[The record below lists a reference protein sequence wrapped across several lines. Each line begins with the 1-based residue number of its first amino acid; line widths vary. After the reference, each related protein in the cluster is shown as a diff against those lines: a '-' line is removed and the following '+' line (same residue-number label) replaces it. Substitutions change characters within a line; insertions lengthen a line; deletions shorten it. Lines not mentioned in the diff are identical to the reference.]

1 MPKTTLLNVTV
12 ADAYLALLADRGVD
26 YFFANAGTDFAP
38 IVEALAK
45 AQNLET
51 RIPEP
56 ITCPHENTAMHMAI
70 GYYLV
75 TGKPQVVMVHVNVG
89 TANGMNGFLNAS
101 RGNIP
106 MLFTAGRTPTNE
118 EGLAGHRSLDIHWTQ
133 EMFDQA
139 SMVREAAKW
148 DYELRNGKQTETIV
162 DRALAVAKSEP
173 TGPVYLSLPREV
185 LSEQLDEFTYD
196 SPGRQQAAAPPY
208 PNAAA
213 TDQTAALL
221 ADAEHPLIITN
232 WAGRNPGVW
241 GPLGDLAERYAI
253 PVVQYRNR
261 YMSLPTDHPMNLGYD
276 LDPLLGQADVILV
289 VDVAVPW
296 LPATDK
302 VRDDAKVIHMGADPL
317 HSYVPL
323 RGHPCDIALACAT
336 DIGLTVLNEAM
347 SAHEG
352 RVRANIDKR
361 RRALAEMW
369 RKQRDGWAARLEQV
383 KDNKP
388 LHPLWITHCIN
399 QIKGDDTIVVKE
411 SALASTHIDI
421 TQPGT
426 LLNAGAASGLG
437 HGLGVALGAKLAAQG
452 PAGHRHPRRRLLHVR
467 QSHRQPLRRR
477 GAEAPHPQRHLQQPE
492 VAGRAPGHRGPHP
505 RGLRGQER
513 PPAHHHARQ
522 RGQVREGGGGG
533 RRLRPAG
540 GGSGRPDAGP
550 GTGPQGGGGGE
561 APGRDQ
567 RDLLGVAACAPD
579 NVGGTNTGRGDRP
592 VAPTCLVRQSSVSRS
607 LSQRHPFPVGAGF
620 KPARARSPAHRS

>member
-118 EGLAGHRSLDIHWTQ
+118 EDLAGHRSLDIHWTQ

-139 SMVREAAKW
+139 AMVREAAKW

-185 LSEQLDEFTYD
+185 LSEQMDEFTYE

-221 ADAEHPLIITN
+221 ADAENPLIITN
-232 WAGRNPGVW
+232 WAGRSPGVW

-336 DIGLTVLNEAM
+336 EHGLTVLNEAM

-361 RRALAEMW
+361 RRVLAQMW
-369 RKQRDGWAARLEQV
+369 QRQRDGWAQRLEQV

-437 HGLGVALGAKLAAQG
+437 HGLGVALGAKLAA
-452 PAGHRHPRRRLLHVR
+452 RDRLVIGTHGDGSYMFGNPIA
-467 QSHRQPLRRR
+467 SHYV
-477 GAEAPHPQRHLQQPE
+477 GAEQKLPILSVIFNNQRWQAVRRATVGLTPEGYAAKSDHQPITMLDSVDKYEKAVE
-492 VAGRAPGHRGPHP
+492 VADGYGQRVEDPADLMPALE
-505 RGLRGQER
+505 RGLKAVEVEK
-513 PPAHHHARQ
+513 RQ
-522 RGQVREGGGGG
+522 AVI
-533 RRLRPAG
+533 
-540 GGSGRPDAGP
+540 
-550 GTGPQGGGGGE
+550 
-561 APGRDQ
+561 
-567 RDLLGVAACAPD
+567 
-579 NVGGTNTGRGDRP
+579 NVICS
-592 VAPTCLVRQSSVSRS
+592 A
-607 LSQRHPFPVGAGF
+607 
-620 KPARARSPAHRS
+620 

>member
-139 SMVREAAKW
+139 AMVREAAKW

-221 ADAEHPLIITN
+221 ADAENPLIITN

-276 LDPLLGQADVILV
+276 LDPLLGRADVILV

-336 DIGLTVLNEAM
+336 DIGLTVLNEAL
-347 SAHEG
+347 STHEG
-352 RVRANIDKR
+352 RVRTNIDKR
-361 RRALAEMW
+361 RKALAEMW
-369 RKQRDGWAARLEQV
+369 RKQRDGWAQRLEQV

-437 HGLGVALGAKLAAQG
+437 HGLGVALGAKLAA
-452 PAGHRHPRRRLLHVR
+452 RDRLVIGTHGDGSYMFGNPIA
-467 QSHRQPLRRR
+467 SHYV
-477 GAEAPHPQRHLQQPE
+477 GAEQKLPILSVIFNNQRWQAVRRATVGLTPEGYAAKSDHQPITMLDSVDKYEKAVE
-492 VAGRAPGHRGPHP
+492 VADGYGQRVEDPADLMPALERA
-505 RGLRGQER
+505 LKAVEVEK
-513 PPAHHHARQ
+513 RQ
-522 RGQVREGGGGG
+522 AVI
-533 RRLRPAG
+533 
-540 GGSGRPDAGP
+540 
-550 GTGPQGGGGGE
+550 
-561 APGRDQ
+561 
-567 RDLLGVAACAPD
+567 
-579 NVGGTNTGRGDRP
+579 NVICS
-592 VAPTCLVRQSSVSRS
+592 A
-607 LSQRHPFPVGAGF
+607 
-620 KPARARSPAHRS
+620 

>member
-1 MPKTTLLNVTV
+1 MAKTTLLNVTV

-38 IVEALAK
+38 IVEAMAK
-45 AQNLET
+45 AQSLET

-56 ITCPHENTAMHMAI
+56 VTCPHENTALHMAI

-75 TGKPQVVMVHVNVG
+75 TGKPQAVMVHVNVG
-89 TANGMNGFLNAS
+89 TANGMNGLLNAA

-106 MLFTAGRTPTNE
+106 VLFTAGRTPTNE
-118 EGLAGHRSLDIHWTQ
+118 EGLDGHRSLDIHWTQ

-162 DRALAVAKSEP
+162 DRALAVAKSQP

-185 LSEQLDEFTYD
+185 LAEQLNEFTYE
-196 SPGRQQAAAPPY
+196 SPGRQHAAAPPY

-213 TDQTAALL
+213 TDEAAALL
-221 ADAEHPLIITN
+221 AEAENPLIITN
-232 WAGRNPGVW
+232 WAGRNPKVW
-241 GPLGDLAERYAI
+241 EPLGALAERYAI

-276 LDPLLGQADVILV
+276 LNPLLGQADVILV

-336 DIGLTVLNEAM
+336 DAGLAVLNEAM
-347 SAHEG
+347 AAHEG
-352 RVRANIDKR
+352 RIKGSIDKR
-361 RRALAEMW
+361 RSALAEMW
-369 RKQRDGWAARLEQV
+369 QKQRDGWAKRLDQV

-388 LHPLWITHCIN
+388 IHPIWITHCIN

-421 TQPGT
+421 SQPGT

-437 HGLGVALGAKLAAQG
+437 HGLGVALGAKLAAPDRLVIGTHGDGSYMFGNPIASHYVAAEQKL
-452 PAGHRHPRRRLLHVR
+452 PHLTVIFNNQRWQAVRRATVGLNPEGYAA
-467 QSHRQPLRRR
+467 QSDHQPITMLN
-477 GAEAPHPQRHLQQPE
+477 AVDKYEKAVE
-492 VAGRAPGHRGPHP
+492 VADGYGERVEDAADLMPALE
-505 RGLRGQER
+505 RGLKAVEVEQ
-513 PPAHHHARQ
+513 RQ
-522 RGQVREGGGGG
+522 AVI
-533 RRLRPAG
+533 
-540 GGSGRPDAGP
+540 
-550 GTGPQGGGGGE
+550 
-561 APGRDQ
+561 
-567 RDLLGVAACAPD
+567 
-579 NVGGTNTGRGDRP
+579 NVICS
-592 VAPTCLVRQSSVSRS
+592 A
-607 LSQRHPFPVGAGF
+607 
-620 KPARARSPAHRS
+620 

>member
-118 EGLAGHRSLDIHWTQ
+118 EDLAGHRSLDIHWTQ

-139 SMVREAAKW
+139 AMVREAAKW

-185 LSEQLDEFTYD
+185 LSEQMDEFTYD

-221 ADAEHPLIITN
+221 ADAENPLIITN

-296 LPATDK
+296 LPGTDK

-336 DIGLTVLNEAM
+336 EHGLTVLNEAM

-361 RRALAEMW
+361 RRALAQMW
-369 RKQRDGWAARLEQV
+369 RKQRDGWAQRLEQV

-437 HGLGVALGAKLAAQG
+437 HGLGVALGAKLAA
-452 PAGHRHPRRRLLHVR
+452 RDRLVIGTHGDGSYMFGNPIA
-467 QSHRQPLRRR
+467 SHYV
-477 GAEAPHPQRHLQQPE
+477 GAEQKLPILSVIFNNQRWQAVRRATVGLTPEGYAAKSDHQPITMLDSVDKYEKAVE
-492 VAGRAPGHRGPHP
+492 VADGYGQRVEDPADLMPALERA
-505 RGLRGQER
+505 LKAVEVEK
-513 PPAHHHARQ
+513 RQ
-522 RGQVREGGGGG
+522 AVI
-533 RRLRPAG
+533 
-540 GGSGRPDAGP
+540 
-550 GTGPQGGGGGE
+550 
-561 APGRDQ
+561 
-567 RDLLGVAACAPD
+567 
-579 NVGGTNTGRGDRP
+579 NVICS
-592 VAPTCLVRQSSVSRS
+592 A
-607 LSQRHPFPVGAGF
+607 
-620 KPARARSPAHRS
+620 

>member
-1 MPKTTLLNVTV
+1 MAKTTLLNATV

-38 IVEALAK
+38 IVEAMAK
-45 AQNLET
+45 AQSLET

-56 ITCPHENTAMHMAI
+56 VTCPHENTAMHMAI

-75 TGKPQVVMVHVNVG
+75 TGKPQAVMVHVNVG
-89 TANGMNGFLNAS
+89 TANGMNGFLNAA

-106 MLFTAGRTPTNE
+106 VLFTAGRTPTNE

-162 DRALAVAKSEP
+162 DRALSVAKSEP

-185 LSEQLDEFTYD
+185 LAEQMDEFTYE
-196 SPGRQQAAAPPY
+196 SPGRQHAPAPPY

-213 TDQTAALL
+213 ADEAAALL
-221 ADAEHPLIITN
+221 AGAENPLIITN
-232 WAGRNPGVW
+232 WAGRNPRVW

-261 YMSLPTDHPMNLGYD
+261 YMSLPTDHPMNLGYE
-276 LDPLLGQADVILV
+276 LNPLLGQADVILV
-289 VDVAVPW
+289 IDVAVPW

-302 VRDDAKVIHMGADPL
+302 VREDAKVIHMGADPL

-323 RGHPCDIALACAT
+323 RGHPCDIALACGT
-336 DIGLTVLNEAM
+336 DVGLTALNEAL

-352 RVRANIDKR
+352 RVKANIDKR
-361 RRALAEMW
+361 RKSLTEMW
-369 RKQRDGWAARLEQV
+369 RKQRDGWAKRLDDV

-388 LHPLWITHCIN
+388 LHPVWVTHCIN
-399 QIKGDDTIVVKE
+399 QLKGDDTIVVKE

-437 HGLGVALGAKLAAQG
+437 HGLGVALGAKLAA
-452 PAGHRHPRRRLLHVR
+452 RDRLVIGTHGDGSYMFGNPIA
-467 QSHRQPLRRR
+467 SHYV
-477 GAEAPHPQRHLQQPE
+477 GAEQKLPILTVIFNNQRWQAVRRATVGLNPEGYAAQSTHQPITMLDSIDKYEKAVE
-492 VAGRAPGHRGPHP
+492 VADGYGQRVEDPADLMPALE
-505 RGLRGQER
+505 RGLKAVEVEQ
-513 PPAHHHARQ
+513 RQ
-522 RGQVREGGGGG
+522 AVI
-533 RRLRPAG
+533 
-540 GGSGRPDAGP
+540 
-550 GTGPQGGGGGE
+550 
-561 APGRDQ
+561 
-567 RDLLGVAACAPD
+567 
-579 NVGGTNTGRGDRP
+579 NVICS
-592 VAPTCLVRQSSVSRS
+592 A
-607 LSQRHPFPVGAGF
+607 
-620 KPARARSPAHRS
+620 

>member
-118 EGLAGHRSLDIHWTQ
+118 EDLAGHRSLDIHWTQ

-139 SMVREAAKW
+139 AMVREAAKW

-208 PNAAA
+208 PNVAA

-221 ADAEHPLIITN
+221 ADAENPLIITN

-276 LDPLLGQADVILV
+276 LNPLLGQADVILV

-336 DIGLTVLNEAM
+336 EPGLTVLNEAM

-352 RVRANIDKR
+352 RNRTNIDKR
-361 RRALAEMW
+361 RKALAQMW
-369 RKQRDGWAARLEQV
+369 QQQRDGWAQRLEQV
-383 KDNKP
+383 KDDKP

-437 HGLGVALGAKLAAQG
+437 HGLGVALGAKLAA
-452 PAGHRHPRRRLLHVR
+452 RDRLVIGTHGDGSYMFGNPIA
-467 QSHRQPLRRR
+467 SHYV
-477 GAEAPHPQRHLQQPE
+477 GAEQKLPILSVIFNNQRWQAVRRATVGLTPEGYAAKSDHQPITMLDSVDKYEKAVE
-492 VAGRAPGHRGPHP
+492 VADGYGQRVEDPADLMPALERA
-505 RGLRGQER
+505 LKAVEVEK
-513 PPAHHHARQ
+513 RQ
-522 RGQVREGGGGG
+522 AVI
-533 RRLRPAG
+533 
-540 GGSGRPDAGP
+540 
-550 GTGPQGGGGGE
+550 
-561 APGRDQ
+561 
-567 RDLLGVAACAPD
+567 
-579 NVGGTNTGRGDRP
+579 NVICS
-592 VAPTCLVRQSSVSRS
+592 A
-607 LSQRHPFPVGAGF
+607 
-620 KPARARSPAHRS
+620 

>member
-1 MPKTTLLNVTV
+1 MAKTTLLNATV

-45 AQNLET
+45 AENLET
-51 RIPEP
+51 RVPAP
-56 ITCPHENTAMHMAI
+56 VTCPHENTAMHMAI

-75 TGKPQVVMVHVNVG
+75 TGKPQAVMVHVNVG
-89 TANGMNGFLNAS
+89 TANGMNGLLNAA

-106 MLFTAGRTPTNE
+106 MLFTAGRTPTHE

-162 DRALAVAKSEP
+162 DRALSVAKSEP

-185 LSEQLDEFTYD
+185 LAEQMDEFTYE
-196 SPGRQQAAAPPY
+196 SPGRQHAPAPPY

-213 TDQTAALL
+213 ADQAAALL
-221 ADAEHPLIITN
+221 AGAENPLIITN
-232 WAGRNPGVW
+232 WAGRNPRVW

-276 LDPLLGQADVILV
+276 LNPLLGQADVILV

-323 RGHPCDIALACAT
+323 RGHPCDIALACGT
-336 DIGLTVLNEAM
+336 DVGLTALNEAM

-352 RVRANIDKR
+352 RVKANIDKR
-361 RRALAEMW
+361 RKALAEMW
-369 RKQRDGWAARLEQV
+369 RKQRDGWAARLDKVRNE
-383 KDNKP
+383 KP
-388 LHPLWITHCIN
+388 LHPVWVTHCIN
-399 QIKGDDTIVVKE
+399 QLKSDDTIVVKE

-437 HGLGVALGAKLAAQG
+437 HGLGVALGAKLAA
-452 PAGHRHPRRRLLHVR
+452 PDRLVIGTHGDGSYMFGNPIA
-467 QSHRQPLRRR
+467 SHYV
-477 GAEAPHPQRHLQQPE
+477 GAEQKLPILSVIFNNQRWQAVRRATVGLNPEGYAAQSNHQPITMLDSVDKYEKAVE
-492 VAGRAPGHRGPHP
+492 VADGYGQRVEDPADLMPALERA
-505 RGLRGQER
+505 LKAVEVEK
-513 PPAHHHARQ
+513 RQ
-522 RGQVREGGGGG
+522 ALV
-533 RRLRPAG
+533 
-540 GGSGRPDAGP
+540 
-550 GTGPQGGGGGE
+550 
-561 APGRDQ
+561 
-567 RDLLGVAACAPD
+567 
-579 NVGGTNTGRGDRP
+579 NVICS
-592 VAPTCLVRQSSVSRS
+592 A
-607 LSQRHPFPVGAGF
+607 
-620 KPARARSPAHRS
+620 

>member
-1 MPKTTLLNVTV
+1 MAKTTLLNVTV

-38 IVEALAK
+38 IVEAMAK
-45 AQNLET
+45 AQSLET

-56 ITCPHENTAMHMAI
+56 VTCPHENTAMHMAI

-75 TGKPQVVMVHVNVG
+75 TGKPQAVMVHVNVG
-89 TANGMNGFLNAS
+89 TANGMNGFLNAA

-106 MLFTAGRTPTNE
+106 VLFTAGRTPTNE

-162 DRALAVAKSEP
+162 DRALSVAKSEP

-185 LSEQLDEFTYD
+185 LAEQMDEFTYE
-196 SPGRQQAAAPPY
+196 SPGRQHAPAPPY

-213 TDQTAALL
+213 TDEAAALL
-221 ADAEHPLIITN
+221 AGAENPLIITN
-232 WAGRNPGVW
+232 WAGRNPRVW
-241 GPLGDLAERYAI
+241 QPLGDLAERYAI

-276 LDPLLGQADVILV
+276 LNPLLGQADVILV

-302 VRDDAKVIHMGADPL
+302 VREDAKVIHMGADPL

-323 RGHPCDIALACAT
+323 RGHPCDIALACGT
-336 DIGLTVLNEAM
+336 DVGLTVLNQAL
-347 SAHEG
+347 SSHEG
-352 RVRANIDKR
+352 RVKASIDKR
-361 RRALAEMW
+361 RKALAEMW
-369 RKQRDGWAARLEQV
+369 RNQRDGWAKRLDDV

-388 LHPLWITHCIN
+388 LHPVWITHCIN
-399 QIKGDDTIVVKE
+399 QLKGDDTIVVKE

-437 HGLGVALGAKLAAQG
+437 HGLGVALGAKLAA
-452 PAGHRHPRRRLLHVR
+452 RDRLVIGTHGDGSYMFGNPIA
-467 QSHRQPLRRR
+467 SHYV
-477 GAEAPHPQRHLQQPE
+477 GAEQKLPILTVIFNNQRWQAVRRATVGLNPEGYAAQSSHQPITMLNSIDKYEKAVE
-492 VAGRAPGHRGPHP
+492 VADGYGQRVEDPEDLMPALE
-505 RGLRGQER
+505 RGLKAVEVEQ
-513 PPAHHHARQ
+513 RQ
-522 RGQVREGGGGG
+522 AVI
-533 RRLRPAG
+533 
-540 GGSGRPDAGP
+540 
-550 GTGPQGGGGGE
+550 
-561 APGRDQ
+561 
-567 RDLLGVAACAPD
+567 
-579 NVGGTNTGRGDRP
+579 NVICS
-592 VAPTCLVRQSSVSRS
+592 A
-607 LSQRHPFPVGAGF
+607 
-620 KPARARSPAHRS
+620 

>member
-1 MPKTTLLNVTV
+1 MAKTTLLNATV

-45 AQNLET
+45 AENLET
-51 RIPEP
+51 RVPAP
-56 ITCPHENTAMHMAI
+56 VTCPHENTAMHMAI

-75 TGKPQVVMVHVNVG
+75 TGKPQAVMVHVNVG
-89 TANGMNGFLNAS
+89 TANGMNGLLNAA

-162 DRALAVAKSEP
+162 DRALSVAKSEP

-185 LSEQLDEFTYD
+185 LAEQMDEFTYE
-196 SPGRQQAAAPPY
+196 SPGRQHAPAPPY

-213 TDQTAALL
+213 ADQAAALL
-221 ADAEHPLIITN
+221 AGAENPLIITN
-232 WAGRNPGVW
+232 WAGRNPRVW

-276 LDPLLGQADVILV
+276 LNPLLGQADVILV

-323 RGHPCDIALACAT
+323 RGHPCDIALACGT
-336 DIGLTVLNEAM
+336 DVGLTALNEAM

-352 RVRANIDKR
+352 RVKANIDKR
-361 RRALAEMW
+361 RNALAEMW
-369 RKQRDGWAARLEQV
+369 RKQRDGWAARLDKVRNE
-383 KDNKP
+383 KP
-388 LHPLWITHCIN
+388 LHPVWVTHCIN
-399 QIKGDDTIVVKE
+399 QLKSDDTIVVKE

-437 HGLGVALGAKLAAQG
+437 HGLGVALGAKLAA
-452 PAGHRHPRRRLLHVR
+452 RDRLVIGTHGDGSYMFGNPIA
-467 QSHRQPLRRR
+467 SHYV
-477 GAEAPHPQRHLQQPE
+477 GAEQKLPILSVIFNNQRWQAVRRATVGLNPEGYAAQSNHQPITMLDSVDKYEKAVE
-492 VAGRAPGHRGPHP
+492 VADGYGQRVEDPADLMPALERA
-505 RGLRGQER
+505 LKAVEVEK
-513 PPAHHHARQ
+513 RQ
-522 RGQVREGGGGG
+522 ALV
-533 RRLRPAG
+533 
-540 GGSGRPDAGP
+540 
-550 GTGPQGGGGGE
+550 
-561 APGRDQ
+561 
-567 RDLLGVAACAPD
+567 
-579 NVGGTNTGRGDRP
+579 NVICS
-592 VAPTCLVRQSSVSRS
+592 A
-607 LSQRHPFPVGAGF
+607 
-620 KPARARSPAHRS
+620 

>member
-1 MPKTTLLNVTV
+1 MAKTTLLHVTV

-51 RIPEP
+51 RVPQP
-56 ITCPHENTAMHMAI
+56 VTCPHENTALHMAI

-75 TGKPQVVMVHVNVG
+75 TGKPQAVMVHVNVG
-89 TANGMNGFLNAS
+89 TANGMNGFLNAA

-139 SMVREAAKW
+139 AMVREAAKW

-162 DRALAVAKSEP
+162 DRALAVARSEP

-185 LSEQLDEFTYD
+185 LAERMDEFTYE
-196 SPGRQQAAAPPY
+196 SPGRQRASAPPY
-208 PNAAA
+208 PNAGAA
-213 TDQTAALL
+213 DHAAALL

-232 WAGRNPGVW
+232 WAGRNPRVW
-241 GPLGDLAERYAI
+241 RPLAELAERGAI

-276 LDPLLGQADVILV
+276 LDPLLGQADVILAI
-289 VDVAVPW
+289 DVAVPW

-336 DIGLTVLNEAM
+336 DAGLTVLGEALA
-347 SAHEG
+347 AHEA
-352 RVRANIDKR
+352 RVRTKIDR
-361 RRALAEMW
+361 RRQTLADM
-369 RKQRDGWAARLEQV
+369 RRRQRDSWAAKLEQV
-383 KDNKP
+383 KDDKP
-388 LHPLWITHCIN
+388 LHPVWVTHCIN
-399 QIKGDDTIVVKE
+399 RLKDDDTIVVKE
-411 SALASTHIDI
+411 SPLASSHMDV

-437 HGLGVALGAKLAAQG
+437 HGLGVALGAKLAA
-452 PAGHRHPRRRLLHVR
+452 RDRLVIGTHGDGSYMFGNPVA
-467 QSHRQPLRRR
+467 SHYV
-477 GAEAPHPQRHLQQPE
+477 GAEQRLPVLTVIFNNRRWQAVRRATVGLNPDGYAARSDHPPITMLDGVDKYEKAVE
-492 VAGRAPGHRGPHP
+492 VADGYGERVEDPADLMPALE
-505 RGLRGQER
+505 RGLKAVQVEQ
-513 PPAHHHARQ
+513 RQ
-522 RGQVREGGGGG
+522 AVI
-533 RRLRPAG
+533 
-540 GGSGRPDAGP
+540 
-550 GTGPQGGGGGE
+550 
-561 APGRDQ
+561 
-567 RDLLGVAACAPD
+567 
-579 NVGGTNTGRGDRP
+579 NV
-592 VAPTCLVRQSSVSRS
+592 VCSA
-607 LSQRHPFPVGAGF
+607 
-620 KPARARSPAHRS
+620 

>member
-1 MPKTTLLNVTV
+1 MAKTTLLNATV

-45 AQNLET
+45 AENLET
-51 RIPEP
+51 RVPAP
-56 ITCPHENTAMHMAI
+56 VTCPHENTAMHMAI

-75 TGKPQVVMVHVNVG
+75 TGKPQAVMVHVNVG
-89 TANGMNGFLNAS
+89 TANGMNGLLNAA

-162 DRALAVAKSEP
+162 DRALSVAKSEP

-185 LSEQLDEFTYD
+185 LAEQMDEFTYE
-196 SPGRQQAAAPPY
+196 SPGRQHAPAPPY

-213 TDQTAALL
+213 ADQAAALL
-221 ADAEHPLIITN
+221 AGAENPLIITN
-232 WAGRNPGVW
+232 WAGRNPRVW

-276 LDPLLGQADVILV
+276 LNPLLGQADVILV

-323 RGHPCDIALACAT
+323 RGHPCDIALACGT
-336 DIGLTVLNEAM
+336 DVGLTALNEAM

-352 RVRANIDKR
+352 RVKANIDKR
-361 RRALAEMW
+361 RNALAEMW
-369 RKQRDGWAARLEQV
+369 RKQRDGWAARLDKVRNE
-383 KDNKP
+383 KP
-388 LHPLWITHCIN
+388 LHPVWVTHCIN
-399 QIKGDDTIVVKE
+399 QLKSDDTIVVKE

-437 HGLGVALGAKLAAQG
+437 HGLGVALGAKLAA
-452 PAGHRHPRRRLLHVR
+452 PDRLVIGTHGDGSYMFGNPIA
-467 QSHRQPLRRR
+467 SHYV
-477 GAEAPHPQRHLQQPE
+477 GAEQKLPILSVIFNNQRWQAVRRATVGLNPEGYAAQSNHQPITMLDSVDKYEKAVE
-492 VAGRAPGHRGPHP
+492 VADGYGQRVEDPADLMPALERA
-505 RGLRGQER
+505 LKAVEVEK
-513 PPAHHHARQ
+513 RQ
-522 RGQVREGGGGG
+522 ALV
-533 RRLRPAG
+533 
-540 GGSGRPDAGP
+540 
-550 GTGPQGGGGGE
+550 
-561 APGRDQ
+561 
-567 RDLLGVAACAPD
+567 
-579 NVGGTNTGRGDRP
+579 NVICS
-592 VAPTCLVRQSSVSRS
+592 A
-607 LSQRHPFPVGAGF
+607 
-620 KPARARSPAHRS
+620 

>member
-1 MPKTTLLNVTV
+1 MAKTTLLNVTV

-38 IVEALAK
+38 IVEAMAK
-45 AQNLET
+45 AQSLET

-56 ITCPHENTAMHMAI
+56 VTCPHENTAMHMAI

-75 TGKPQVVMVHVNVG
+75 TGKPQAVMVHVNVG
-89 TANGMNGFLNAS
+89 TANGMNGLLNAA

-106 MLFTAGRTPTNE
+106 VLFTAGRTPTNE
-118 EGLAGHRSLDIHWTQ
+118 EGLDGHRSLDIHWTQ

-162 DRALAVAKSEP
+162 DRALSVAKSEP

-185 LSEQLDEFTYD
+185 LAEQLGEFTYE
-196 SPGRQQAAAPPY
+196 SPGRQHAAAPPY

-213 TDQTAALL
+213 TDEAAALL
-221 ADAEHPLIITN
+221 AEARNPLIITN
-232 WAGRNPGVW
+232 WAGRNPEVW
-241 GPLGDLAERYAI
+241 EPLGALAERYAI

-276 LDPLLGQADVILV
+276 LNPLLGQADVILV

-336 DIGLTVLNEAM
+336 DAGLAVLNEAM

-352 RVRANIDKR
+352 RVKARIDKR
-361 RRALAEMW
+361 RSALAEMW
-369 RKQRDGWAARLEQV
+369 QQQRDGWAKRLDQV

-388 LHPLWITHCIN
+388 IHPIWITHCIN

-421 TQPGT
+421 SQPGT

-437 HGLGVALGAKLAAQG
+437 HGLGVALGAKLAAPDRLVIGTHGDGSYMFGNPIASHYVAAEQKL
-452 PAGHRHPRRRLLHVR
+452 PHLTVIFNNQRWQAVRRATVGLNPEGYAARSDH
-467 QSHRQPLRRR
+467 QPITMLN
-477 GAEAPHPQRHLQQPE
+477 AVDKYEKAVE
-492 VAGRAPGHRGPHP
+492 VADGYGERVEDAADLMPALE
-505 RGLRGQER
+505 RGLKAVEVEK
-513 PPAHHHARQ
+513 RQ
-522 RGQVREGGGGG
+522 AVI
-533 RRLRPAG
+533 
-540 GGSGRPDAGP
+540 
-550 GTGPQGGGGGE
+550 
-561 APGRDQ
+561 
-567 RDLLGVAACAPD
+567 
-579 NVGGTNTGRGDRP
+579 NVICS
-592 VAPTCLVRQSSVSRS
+592 A
-607 LSQRHPFPVGAGF
+607 
-620 KPARARSPAHRS
+620 

>member
-1 MPKTTLLNVTV
+1 MAKTTLLNVTV

-38 IVEALAK
+38 IVEAMAK
-45 AQNLET
+45 AQSLET

-56 ITCPHENTAMHMAI
+56 VTCPHENTAMHMAI

-75 TGKPQVVMVHVNVG
+75 TGKPQAVMVHVNVG
-89 TANGMNGFLNAS
+89 TANGMNGLLNAA

-106 MLFTAGRTPTNE
+106 VLFTAGRTPTNE

-162 DRALAVAKSEP
+162 DRALSVAKSEP

-185 LSEQLDEFTYD
+185 LAEQMDEFTYE
-196 SPGRQQAAAPPY
+196 SPGRQHAPAPPY

-213 TDQTAALL
+213 TDEAAALL
-221 ADAEHPLIITN
+221 AGAENPLIITN
-232 WAGRNPGVW
+232 WAGRNPRVW
-241 GPLGDLAERYAI
+241 QPLGDLAERYAI

-276 LDPLLGQADVILV
+276 LNPLLGQADVILV

-302 VRDDAKVIHMGADPL
+302 VREDAKVIHMGADPL

-323 RGHPCDIALACAT
+323 RGHPCDIALACGT
-336 DIGLTVLNEAM
+336 DVGLTVLNEAL
-347 SAHEG
+347 SAHES
-352 RVRANIDKR
+352 RVKASIDKR
-361 RRALAEMW
+361 RKALTEMW
-369 RKQRDGWAARLEQV
+369 RNQRDGWAKRLDDV

-388 LHPLWITHCIN
+388 LHPVWITHCIN
-399 QIKGDDTIVVKE
+399 QLKGDDTIVVKE

-421 TQPGT
+421 SQPGT

-437 HGLGVALGAKLAAQG
+437 HGLGVALGAKLAA
-452 PAGHRHPRRRLLHVR
+452 RDRLVIGTHGDGSYMFGNPIA
-467 QSHRQPLRRR
+467 SHYV
-477 GAEAPHPQRHLQQPE
+477 GAEQKLPILTVIFNNQRWQAVRRATVGLNPEGYAAQSSHQPITMLDSIDKYEKAVE
-492 VAGRAPGHRGPHP
+492 VADGYGQRVEDPEDLMPALE
-505 RGLRGQER
+505 RGLKAVEVEQ
-513 PPAHHHARQ
+513 RQ
-522 RGQVREGGGGG
+522 AVI
-533 RRLRPAG
+533 
-540 GGSGRPDAGP
+540 
-550 GTGPQGGGGGE
+550 
-561 APGRDQ
+561 
-567 RDLLGVAACAPD
+567 
-579 NVGGTNTGRGDRP
+579 NVICS
-592 VAPTCLVRQSSVSRS
+592 A
-607 LSQRHPFPVGAGF
+607 
-620 KPARARSPAHRS
+620 

>member
-1 MPKTTLLNVTV
+1 MAKTTLLNVTV

-38 IVEALAK
+38 IVEAMAK
-45 AQNLET
+45 ARNLET

-56 ITCPHENTAMHMAI
+56 VTCPHENTAMHMAI

-75 TGKPQVVMVHVNVG
+75 TGKPQTVMVHVNVG
-89 TANGMNGFLNAS
+89 TANGMNGMLNAS

-106 MLFTAGRTPTNE
+106 VLFTAGRTPTNE

-162 DRALAVAKSEP
+162 DRALSVAKSEP

-185 LSEQLDEFTYD
+185 LSERLDEFTYE
-196 SPGRQQAAAPPY
+196 SPGRQHAPAPPY

-213 TDQTAALL
+213 ADEAAALL
-221 ADAEHPLIITN
+221 AGAENPLIITN
-232 WAGRNPGVW
+232 WAGRNPRVW

-276 LDPLLGQADVILV
+276 LNPLLGQADVILV

-302 VRDDAKVIHMGADPL
+302 VREDAKVIHMGADPL

-323 RGHPCDIALACAT
+323 RGHPCDIALACGT
-336 DIGLTVLNEAM
+336 DVGLSALDEAL

-352 RVRANIDKR
+352 RVKAGIDKR
-361 RRALAEMW
+361 RKTLAEMW
-369 RKQRDGWAARLEQV
+369 QKQRDGWARRLDEV

-388 LHPLWITHCIN
+388 LHPVWVTHCIN
-399 QIKGDDTIVVKE
+399 QIKGADTIVVKE

-421 TQPGT
+421 SQPGT

-437 HGLGVALGAKLAAQG
+437 HGLGVALGAKLAA
-452 PAGHRHPRRRLLHVR
+452 RDRLVIGTHGDGSYMFGNPIA
-467 QSHRQPLRRR
+467 SHYV
-477 GAEAPHPQRHLQQPE
+477 GAEQKLPILTVIFNNQRWQAVRRATVGLNPEGYAAQSAHQPITMLDSVDKYEKAVE
-492 VAGRAPGHRGPHP
+492 VADGYGQRVEDPADLMPALE
-505 RGLRGQER
+505 RGLKAVEVEK
-513 PPAHHHARQ
+513 RQ
-522 RGQVREGGGGG
+522 AV
-533 RRLRPAG
+533 
-540 GGSGRPDAGP
+540 
-550 GTGPQGGGGGE
+550 
-561 APGRDQ
+561 
-567 RDLLGVAACAPD
+567 V
-579 NVGGTNTGRGDRP
+579 NVICS
-592 VAPTCLVRQSSVSRS
+592 A
-607 LSQRHPFPVGAGF
+607 
-620 KPARARSPAHRS
+620 